1 MHKRSAAKA
10 RPGTTTGT
18 ATDLRTL
25 VDSGT
30 VLLRTR
36 KRDGTWV
43 GAPVSLVDK
52 GDGTGGYFRTYNAAG
67 KFKRLRNFP
76 EVLVA
81 PSTLSGKPT
90 GPEVAGHARRLHGAE
105 EATARRLL
113 AARFPVL
120 HRFLVP
126 WYHRMRGWT
135 TVHYE
140 LTLDR

>member
-1 MHKRSAAKA
+1 MAPPAGA
-10 RPGTTTGT
+10 PTGRP
-18 ATDLRTL
+18 TDLKVL
-25 VDSGT
+25 LDSGT

-36 KRDGTWV
+36 KRDGSWV
-43 GAPVSLVDK
+43 GAPVSLVAK
-52 GDGTGGYFRTYNAAG
+52 SDGSGGYFRTYNTAG

-90 GPEVAGHARRLHGAE
+90 GPEVAGHARRVSGEE

-113 AARFPVL
+113 GARFPVL
-120 HRFLVP
+120 HRLLVP
-126 WYHRMRGWT
+126 WYHRLRGWT